1 MHPFSSEGGVTY
13 LYCDTIKAVVG
24 KHSRMV
30 LLACILLSIVWFL
43 TPANIGNVSIMM
55 LKNLMVFLP
64 WLWYS
69 ISVDSKLLSN
79 TITKRLSRISLE
91 IYLAQMIIFRGFER
105 VFGLYFAGDG
115 WLGFL
120 LVWIIVICGL
130 IIFVELWKYAEAT
143 VIRRKSKE

>member
-1 MHPFSSEGGVTY
+1 
-13 LYCDTIKAVVG
+13 
-24 KHSRMV
+24 
-30 LLACILLSIVWFL
+30 
-43 TPANIGNVSIMM
+43 MM